1 MTFLITNKN
10 MSEVLTEIIKVE
22 RQGSGDDTR
31 RWGPPFVEGEAA
43 YFLGI
48 NRNKSSVTLDLGNLR
63 GQEIL
68 KELLKNA
75 DIVIENFKVGT
86 LDRWGITDDWRDKNA
101 PQLIHCSITGYG
113 ERGPKGGMPGYD
125 FLLLREESGEDL
137 KGVGQW
143 WTDFQIGD
151 TKQRT
156 ELIARVASPINRR
169 KRRKKNKPS
178 GATD

>member
-1 MTFLITNKN
+1 LRNTDIRISEGKSVTPAFLFAALLWP
-10 MSEVLTEIIKVE
+10 VLTQRLRSESYEKKFDFQIYQRCANAVLMEQLDYTAVPKRFTIAAREIWELQLRLE
-22 RQGSGDDTR
+22 RR
-31 RWGPPFVEGEAA
+31 AKH
-43 YFLGI
+43 FLG
-48 NRNKSSVTLDLGNLR
+48 
-63 GQEIL
+63 
-68 KELLKNA
+68 NA
-75 DIVIENFKVGT
+75 LNNPRF
-86 LDRWGITDDWRDKNA
+86 RA
-101 PQLIHCSITGYG
+101 
-113 ERGPKGGMPGYD
+113 GYD

-178 GATD
+178 GVTN